1 MVRRGSKDHA
11 KDIDINKKSIKSRTQ
26 KGTKSGQVQMHE
38 PTSDCNITDTE
49 EELKDDSPKRR
60 IIKRKDKKAVEH
72 EKLILD
78 EDESISEKN
87 TTKIGLPSDEQLAEI
102 ECMQKEDSIIRKP
115 ATKSPFKAIRGE
127 GNSFHGWFS

>member
-11 KDIDINKKSIKSRTQ
+11 NDIDINKKSIKSRKQ
-26 KGTKSGQVQMHE
+26 KSTKSKQVQMQE
-38 PTSDCNITDTE
+38 PTSDCSIAETE

-60 IIKRKDKKAVEH
+60 TTKRRDKKAIEP
-72 EKLILD
+72 EALIP
-78 EDESISEKN
+78 EEEESISEKDI
-87 TTKIGLPSDEQLAEI
+87 TKIGLPNDEQLAEI
-102 ECMQKEDSIIRKP
+102 ECLQKEDSIIQKP

>member
-11 KDIDINKKSIKSRTQ
+11 KDIDINKKSVKSRKQ
-26 KGTKSGQVQMHE
+26 KGTKSGQVQMQE
-38 PTSDCNITDTE
+38 SSSDSNIPENE

-60 IIKRKDKKAVEH
+60 ITKRKDTEAVGQET
-72 EKLILD
+72 LIR
-78 EDESISEKN
+78 EEGESISEEN

-102 ECMQKEDSIIRKP
+102 ECIQKEDSIIRKP
-115 ATKSPFKAIRGE
+115 TTKSPFKAIRGE